1 MAVDSGN
8 RRVYSFKSVG
18 VGIESFNKSRPGEN
32 EKPIGIKTPLQ
43 LGADNS
49 GLLRMHKSLA
59 DQVHDNLKNIVLTN
73 HGERVGLY
81 DFGGNLAELA
91 FELGAE
97 GADTEA
103 IRRIGRTV
111 GKYMPFVELSTFETK
126 AEHNN
131 NEHVAKVLINI
142 MYNVPKLQ
150 VKNRG
155 LQVVLYVAG

>member
-59 DQVHDNLKNIVLTN
+59 DQVHDKESAYMT
-73 HGERVGLY
+73 
-81 DFGGNLAELA
+81 
-91 FELGAE
+91 LGV
-97 GADTEA
+97 
-103 IRRIGRTV
+103 I
-111 GKYMPFVELSTFETK
+111 
-126 AEHNN
+126 
-131 NEHVAKVLINI
+131 
-142 MYNVPKLQ
+142 
-150 VKNRG
+150 
-155 LQVVLYVAG
+155 